1 MAIQEWD
8 RRHPKGYLVHDTTRV
23 IYAEE
28 AEGGLMEI
36 YWGALAI
43 HLLVTLY
50 LVWRVDTFYKIVGM
64 QVGLNQSLTDFATA
78 TVEEVEELQ
87 DDIIDLQEDLIDMQ
101 NQVDEITKTPA
112 TS

>member
-1 MAIQEWD
+1 
-8 RRHPKGYLVHDTTRV
+8 
-23 IYAEE
+23 
-28 AEGGLMEI
+28 MEI

-50 LVWRVDTFYKIVGM
+50 LVWRVHTFYKFVGM
-64 QVGLNQSLTDFATA
+64 QVGLNQALTDFATA
-78 TVEEVEELQ
+78 TVEEVGEIQ
-87 DDIIDLQEDLIDMQ
+87 DDIIYLQEDLIDTQ

>member
-1 MAIQEWD
+1 
-8 RRHPKGYLVHDTTRV
+8 
-23 IYAEE
+23 
-28 AEGGLMEI
+28 MEI

-50 LVWRVDTFYKIVGM
+50 LVWRVGTFYKIVGV
-64 QVGLNQSLTDFATA
+64 QVGLNQALTDFATA
-78 TVEEVEELQ
+78 TVEEVGEIQ
-87 DDIIDLQEDLIDMQ
+87 DDIIYLQEDLIDMQ

>member
-8 RRHPKGYLVHDTTRV
+8 RRRPKGYLVHDTTRV
-23 IYAEE
+23 TYAEE

-50 LVWRVDTFYKIVGM
+50 LVWRVNSLHDFLVM

-78 TVEEVEELQ
+78 TVEEVEGLQ

>member
-1 MAIQEWD
+1 
-8 RRHPKGYLVHDTTRV
+8 
-23 IYAEE
+23 
-28 AEGGLMEI
+28 MEI

-50 LVWRVDTFYKIVGM
+50 LVWRVDTFYKFVGM
-64 QVGLNQSLTDFATA
+64 QVGLNLALTDFATA
-78 TVEEVEELQ
+78 TVEEVGEIQ
-87 DDIIDLQEDLIDMQ
+87 DDIIYLQEDLIDMQ

>member
-1 MAIQEWD
+1 
-8 RRHPKGYLVHDTTRV
+8 
-23 IYAEE
+23 
-28 AEGGLMEI
+28 MEI

-50 LVWRVDTFYKIVGM
+50 LVWRVDTFYKFVGM
-64 QVGLNQSLTDFATA
+64 QVGLNQALIDFATA
-78 TVEEVEELQ
+78 TVEEVGEIQ
-87 DDIIDLQEDLIDMQ
+87 DDIIYLQEDLIDMQ

>member
-1 MAIQEWD
+1 
-8 RRHPKGYLVHDTTRV
+8 
-23 IYAEE
+23 
-28 AEGGLMEI
+28 MEI

-50 LVWRVDTFYKIVGM
+50 LVWRVDTFYKFVGM
-64 QVGLNQSLTDFATA
+64 QVGLNQALTDFATA
-78 TVEEVEELQ
+78 TVEEVGEIQ
-87 DDIIDLQEDLIDMQ
+87 DDIIYLQEDLIDMQ